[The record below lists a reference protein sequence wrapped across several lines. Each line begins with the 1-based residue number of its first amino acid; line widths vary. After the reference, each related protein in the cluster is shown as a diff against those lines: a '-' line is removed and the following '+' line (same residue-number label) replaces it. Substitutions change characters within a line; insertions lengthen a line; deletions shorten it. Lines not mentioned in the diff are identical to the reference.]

1 MGDRRDSHDRARETV
16 EVDAGA
22 DRSAATDDTEL
33 GLALL
38 LAVSDRLRSW
48 VSFKQDIERLL
59 GDVAGP
65 LAQPAAALWLPRAEV
80 LVARA
85 AWSSG
90 EVERLA
96 LDEWLRDLTFERGDG
111 LSGLAWT
118 HGQPVSDSA
127 MSGAT
132 LPSFGRL
139 RATVAIPAL
148 AGTEVLGVVELYCA
162 APLELS
168 SRLANVLGTV
178 AHELGAFFARRR
190 GELDLSPLTAREVE
204 VLSLAASGLP
214 VSGIGE
220 RLTIS
225 RGTVKSHLEH
235 IYGKFG
241 VVNRTAAVAH
251 ALRAG
256 LIE

>member
-1 MGDRRDSHDRARETV
+1 MAYRRDYPNRARETV
-16 EVDAGA
+16 EAHA
-22 DRSAATDDTEL
+22 DRSAAANDTQL

-59 GDVAGP
+59 SDIAGP
-65 LAQPAAALWLPRAEV
+65 LAQTAAALWLPRAET

-90 EVERLA
+90 EGDGSAVEECLRPLA
-96 LDEWLRDLTFERGDG
+96 FERGAG
-111 LSGLAWT
+111 LSGVAWMHRET
-118 HGQPVSDSA
+118 VTDRAVSSA
-127 MSGAT
+127 S
-132 LPSFGRL
+132 LPSIGRL
-139 RATVAIPAL
+139 CATVAIPAV
-148 AGTEVLGVVELYCA
+148 ADAEVLGVVELYCA
-162 APLELS
+162 SSPELGP
-168 SRLANVLGTV
+168 RLMRVLGTV
-178 AHELGAFFARRR
+178 AHELGGFFARRR

-235 IYGKFG
+235 IYAKFG
-241 VVNRTAAVAH
+241 VVNRAAAVAH